1 MIKPRIS
8 SADPLSVH
16 SSAADSSTDANGSS
30 SSPITVPSLHRVH
43 SFGAAVGLSTPTSE
57 RAVKSSSR
65 TRRVA
70 GAPGS
75 LTTRDSSDHSQALSK
90 EVTLL
95 MQTAPVPK
103 TKYVFKS
110 YYATPPASDS
120 TTDTTPPPIA
130 ATSVSTPSSSKDIA
144 TATTASTS
152 TNMSPLS
159 SNSPFQDYAYIDP
172 PLSSNSPSAES
183 DVVTAASECTP
194 RGAALASSAAVASER
209 GIGSSKVS
217 LSLAMSPLASYAHTP
232 FAQLLPGTSD
242 VESTKQ
248 RSKNS
253 TTHHH
258 PQQQN
263 LSRDV
268 RSSTYSRLRAML
280 SPGASTESIP
290 EFTNSTNVTRMT
302 SKSKRQRRAAAAA
315 QMAVDTGGT
324 TAGAKP
330 NYSMSTCDRQSVEQS
345 TVKNNSDCGNTVVR
359 CNGAATSDDCG
370 DNSHTGTTIHN
381 RGILPVSEGEADLK
395 PRVVDVRSSRN
406 RRAVTLDA
414 PATPATAATATPA
427 ATPAAATPATD
438 ATPAAATADAATATA
453 TTPAATATATPA
465 AATADAATATATT
478 PAATATAT

>member
-130 ATSVSTPSSSKDIA
+130 ATSVSTPSSSKDI
-144 TATTASTS
+144 
-152 TNMSPLS
+152 
-159 SNSPFQDYAYIDP
+159 
-172 PLSSNSPSAES
+172 
-183 DVVTAASECTP
+183 
-194 RGAALASSAAVASER
+194 ASER